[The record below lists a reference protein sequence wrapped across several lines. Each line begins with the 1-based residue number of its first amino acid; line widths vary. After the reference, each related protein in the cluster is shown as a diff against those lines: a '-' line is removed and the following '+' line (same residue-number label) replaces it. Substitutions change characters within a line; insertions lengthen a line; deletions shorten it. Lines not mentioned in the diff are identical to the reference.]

1 MDRAWLRRMRWRRR
15 GAWMWPSF
23 VALTLADAVIGR
35 LLPPS
40 GDSQTVLGAGLVAA
54 FLLVHLITAFLYGV
68 NPTSPAAI
76 LVMAAVLAAVGAVA
90 SYIPARRAAKV
101 DPMVALHYE

>member
-54 FLLVHLITAFLYGV
+54 FLNLAVVVIFRRPFGALLRRFRADLPKLVARDYAGTF
-68 NPTSPAAI
+68 
-76 LVMAAVLAAVGAVA
+76 VLACVA
-90 SYIPARRAAKV
+90 GGLLLAG
-101 DPMVALHYE
+101 L